1 MFKFYYNIFYIYII
15 MFSDKFNPDVLNTF
29 NKKLNDRD
37 IIKFEL
43 KNIPYKLIL
52 KDDLN
57 EIKTENDLILNN
69 KFENKNLNEKYKLLL
84 DERNI
89 KFKNKIDNKIIKDK
103 LELKEINLNDE
114 YINDYVDIK
123 KNFESEF
130 KNTESEIIKDRN
142 KFNSIIDSLLSD
154 GLLN

>member
-1 MFKFYYNIFYIYII
+1 MFT
-15 MFSDKFNPDVLNTF
+15 DKFNPDVVNTF
-29 NKKLNDRD
+29 KKNLNDRNN
-37 IIKFEL
+37 IKYEL

-52 KDDLN
+52 
-57 EIKTENDLILNN
+57 ENDLKQVKTKNDFILNN
-69 KFENKNLNEKYKLLL
+69 EIETKNIEEKYKMLL

-89 KFKNKIDNKIIKDK
+89 KLKNKIDNKVLKDK
-103 LELKEINLNDE
+103 LELKEINLNEE
-114 YINDYVDIK
+114 YIDDYVDIK

-154 GLLN
+154 GLLD

>member
-1 MFKFYYNIFYIYII
+1 MFT
-15 MFSDKFNPDVLNTF
+15 DKFNPDVVNTF
-29 NKKLNDRD
+29 KKNLNDRNNM
-37 IIKFEL
+37 KYEL

-52 KDDLN
+52 EDDLKKVKTKDDF
-57 EIKTENDLILNN
+57 IINN
-69 KFENKNLNEKYKLLL
+69 KFENKNINEKYKILL

-89 KFKNKIDNKIIKDK
+89 KLKNKIDNKVLKDK
-103 LELKEINLNDE
+103 LELKEINLNEE
-114 YINDYVDIK
+114 YIDDFVDIK

-154 GLLN
+154 GLLD

>member
-1 MFKFYYNIFYIYII
+1 MFT
-15 MFSDKFNPDVLNTF
+15 DKFNPDVVNTF
-29 NKKLNDRD
+29 KKNLNDRNN
-37 IIKFEL
+37 IKYEL

-52 KDDLN
+52 
-57 EIKTENDLILNN
+57 ENDLKQVKTKNDFILNN
-69 KFENKNLNEKYKLLL
+69 EIETKNIEEKYKMLL

-89 KFKNKIDNKIIKDK
+89 KLKNKIDNKVLKDK

-114 YINDYVDIK
+114 YIDDYVDIK

-154 GLLN
+154 GLLD